1 MVCNQCYTLKISD
14 KLFLKQKNVNLRILT
29 LLLLLTVV
37 SCQQNTPRDKDIS
50 ILKDKADSIATLSQ
64 NVLLQNVAGAI
75 QKGGTEYAVDFCQVE
90 AIPITD
96 SLSKEVQMYI
106 QRITDKNR
114 NPQNNLKTKN
124 DRTIFGEFKRKS
136 KLFDTLL
143 IEEKQ
148 YVYYKRINLAMPT
161 CLKCHGNPQTDIEDK
176 TLQKINTFYPNDKAV
191 GYKLNDFRGLW
202 KIDIPK

>member
-1 MVCNQCYTLKISD
+1 MV
-14 KLFLKQKNVNLRILT
+14 LT
-29 LLLLLTVV
+29 AV
-37 SCQQNTPRDKDIS
+37 SCQQTTHNEKEIS
-50 ILKDKADSIATLSQ
+50 ALKNDADSIATVSQ
-64 NVLLQNVAGAI
+64 NVLLQNVAAAI

-124 DRTIFGEFKRKS
+124 DRTIFGEFKRKTELS
-136 KLFDTLL
+136 DTLL
-143 IEEKQ
+143 TQNEQ